1 MMTSRCILHF
11 RLIFILLVN
20 SVGSVYTKQN
30 THSKLYSIDKSIK
43 VNCTNGK
50 EQKKSYVKN
59 NAEVTCNWGTEYKSE
74 TYKYTTFYM
83 YIKLEKV
90 TNFDSLNTVRLK
102 ALCERTTKDHT
113 NNYVVQRLKS

>member
-1 MMTSRCILHF
+1 MPTNAKAIHWRF
-11 RLIFILLVN
+11 
-20 SVGSVYTKQN
+20 GSVYTKQN

-83 YIKLEKV
+83 YIKQEK
-90 TNFDSLNTVRLK
+90 SQILILGI
-102 ALCERTTKDHT
+102 L
-113 NNYVVQRLKS
+113 